1 MIRRPPRSTRTDT
14 LFPYTTLFRSAG
26 ENDERANIGP
36 FLFRD
41 EVAAFVD
48 LGMLGIEC
56 FILSFEARY
65 DILFGCILDLFLD
78 RLQTLFDLRHA
89 GLIVIAQL
97 TASNVIIVEA
107 FGLAV
112 GNMLGED
119 DTNPYTGAELTEFS
133 RAEERRVGK
142 EWVRKCRYRGA

>member
-1 MIRRPPRSTRTDT
+1 
-14 LFPYTTLFRSAG
+14 
-26 ENDERANIGP
+26 
-36 FLFRD
+36 
-41 EVAAFVD
+41 
-48 LGMLGIEC
+48 MLGIEC

-89 GLIVIAQL
+89 GLIVIAQF

-119 DTNPYTGAELTEFS
+119 DTNPS
-133 RAEERRVGK
+133 KRSEERRVGK
-142 EWVRKCRYRGA
+142 ECVSTCRYRWSRDH